1 MSARYTSMQLVP
13 GPNDYEMP
21 RLDGG
26 EYSSP
31 GIAETGLGGLTHSE
45 SMEITNDPRFFQD
58 SVLSVRLAAFASL
71 GVVAGLMVQNSF
83 DHLFDMSKR
92 MSIHPSSLDGF
103 LQLVAF
109 ILLIIVQGLNVIATY
124 VGVAQPYHTIRLM
137 TAGPSGFEASACYYL
152 NPNICVWRHFA
163 VSGALAS
170 MPIFLV
176 STGLRMVVK
185 FDRDNYDFPDPERNH
200 PPWHA
205 RVMGIGTCVVFSVL
219 AILVGYIHC
228 VHFGVFNEKYRLLKP
243 NLSQHRDVLD
253 TMATRVFGGR
263 GIQKVG

>member
-1 MSARYTSMQLVP
+1 MARYTSMELARGQDF
-13 GPNDYEMP
+13 NMP

-26 EYSSP
+26 EYSSL
-31 GIAETGLGGLTHSE
+31 GVAEQGLGGLTHTE

-83 DHLFDMSKR
+83 DHLFGMSKR
-92 MSIHPSSLDGF
+92 MSLNPASLDGF
-103 LQLVAF
+103 LQLIAF

-163 VSGALAS
+163 VSGALIS

-185 FDRDNYDFPDPERNH
+185 FDRDNYDFESPDRSS

-205 RVMGIGTCVVFSVL
+205 RVMGIGTCVFFSAL
-219 AILVGYIHC
+219 ALLVGYIHC
-228 VHFGVFNEKYRLLKP
+228 VHFGVFNEKYKLLKP
-243 NLSQHRDVLD
+243 NLSQHRDVLEA
-253 TMATRVFGGR
+253 MSTRFMTARIFVE
-263 GIQKVG
+263 QKK